1 MSPIGVFDSGYG
13 GLTILQQ
20 LRRQLPERDFI
31 YLGDNA
37 RAPYGS
43 RSFDVVYE
51 FTRQAV
57 MKLFS
62 MGCRLVILGCNTA
75 SAKALRTIQQRDLMS
90 SEVLTAISDFQ
101 SPTFSIQ
108 SSASNLME
116 QGYRVLGV
124 IRPTVE
130 VVGSLTRSRHVG
142 VVATEG
148 TVRSESYTLEI
159 AKFFPDITVTGQA
172 CPLWAAIVE
181 AGESESEGAEF
192 FVRKRINQ
200 LLAKD
205 PLIDTIILGCTH
217 YPLLMNAL
225 RKAVP
230 EGINI
235 VAQGEYVARSLGDYL
250 HRHPEIDANCTK
262 GGTMQYFT
270 TESPERFKECAA
282 MFLHEE
288 VKVQHIDL

>member
-1 MSPIGVFDSGYG
+1 
-13 GLTILQQ
+13 
-20 LRRQLPERDFI
+20 
-31 YLGDNA
+31 
-37 RAPYGS
+37 
-43 RSFDVVYE
+43 
-51 FTRQAV
+51 
-57 MKLFS
+57 
-62 MGCRLVILGCNTA
+62 
-75 SAKALRTIQQRDLMS
+75 
-90 SEVLTAISDFQ
+90 
-101 SPTFSIQ
+101 
-108 SSASNLME
+108 ME

-130 VVGSLTRSRHVG
+130 VIGSLTKSRHVG

-148 TVRSESYTLEI
+148 TVRSESYSLEI
-159 AKFFPDITVTGQA
+159 SKFYPDITVTGQA

-230 EGINI
+230 EGVNI
-235 VAQGEYVARSLGDYL
+235 VAQGEYVARSLEDYL

-262 GGTMQYFT
+262 GGTIQYFT

-282 MFLHEE
+282 MFLHEDIN
-288 VKVQHIDL
+288 VQHIDL

>member
-1 MSPIGVFDSGYG
+1 MIGVFDSGYG
-13 GLTILQQ
+13 GLTILKQ
-20 LRRQLPERDFI
+20 LRETLPEHDFV

-62 MGCRLVILGCNTA
+62 MGCHLVILACNTA
-75 SAKALRTIQQRDLMS
+75 SAKALRTIQQVDLTQSAGGEMS
-90 SEVLTAISDFQ
+90 
-101 SPTFSIQ
+101 
-108 SSASNLME
+108 LME

-130 VVGSLTRSRHVG
+130 IIGDITQTRHVG
-142 VVATEG
+142 IVATEG
-148 TVRSESYTLEI
+148 TIRSESYDLEI
-159 AKFFPDITVTGQA
+159 GKLFPDIKVSGQA

-181 AGESESEGAEF
+181 AGEADSEGAEY
-192 FVRKRINQ
+192 FVKKRINQ

-205 PLIDTIILGCTH
+205 VDIDTIILGCTH

-225 RKAVP
+225 NKAVP
-230 EGINI
+230 EGISLVSQGDL
-235 VAQGEYVARSLGDYL
+235 VATALKDYL
-250 HRHPEIDANCTK
+250 QRHPEMDAFCSKNSSTS
-262 GGTMQYFT
+262 YYT
-270 TESPERFKECAA
+270 TESEERFKEIA
-282 MFLHEE
+282 MTFLNDDIE
-288 VKVQHIDL
+288 VQRISLT